1 MVQYKSVNVKVQ
13 VSQLNKLKS
22 IVKNKTWITSND

>member
-1 MVQYKSVNVKVQ
+1 MVQYKSVNIKVQ